1 MAAKI
6 KLQRRG
12 AKNKPFYRVIVQDES
27 GAPVSSVVEILG
39 TYNPLVEPTIFDVDK
54 EKTLTWIKNGAKPTD
69 KVRILLGKAGIL
81 PPIDLASLPK
91 RKSKKEEKAAAEA
104 AGKESHLKKLSPKK
118 PSLLKGKRNLKQSL
132 KQKNQKKKRK
142 KKNQQN
148 NPPPLK
154 LRRTSLKTCPPK
166 LIKRRRMRRKGG
178 RLKKRQTRRGRNEGT
193 S

>member
-104 AGKESHLKKLSPKK
+104 AGKEKPPEEAKPEEAKPAEGEAKPEAKPEAEKPKEEKKEEK
-118 PSLLKGKRNLKQSL
+118 PAEQ
-132 KQKNQKKKRK
+132 
-142 KKNQQN
+142 
-148 NPPPLK
+148 P
-154 LRRTSLKTCPPK
+154 TSVETAADKPQDVSSEANK
-166 LIKRRRMRRKGG
+166 AKEDEAKGG
-178 RLKKRQTRRGRNEGT
+178 QAEEAANQEGQK
-193 S
+193 